1 MLKFEGRIRL
11 TFRPAAGESHNRG
24 IREMNTLET
33 VLDTNVLIAALR
45 SRRGASFQLLRR
57 VGHER
62 WRWHLSTALFL
73 EYEAVARRE
82 AQHFWLHP
90 NRIEDVLD
98 FLAASGQEHA
108 VSFRWRPFL
117 NDPNDDFILELAV
130 AANVRY
136 IVTHNLRNFAGVE
149 SFGLEAITPAQML
162 LKLQENK

>member
-1 MLKFEGRIRL
+1 MK
-11 TFRPAAGESHNRG
+11 A
-24 IREMNTLET
+24 LEA

-45 SRRGASFQLLRR
+45 SRRGASFELIRQ
-57 VGHER
+57 VGDPRLHL
-62 WRWHLSTALFL
+62 HLSTALLL

-98 FLAASGQEHA
+98 FLAAHGKEHA

-117 NDPNDDFILELAV
+117 GDPNDDFILELAV

-136 IVTHNLRNFAGVE
+136 SVTHNLRNFAGIDN
-149 SFGLEAITPAQML
+149 FGLEAITPGKLL
-162 LKLQENK
+162 LKLQEIK